1 MDRRD
6 ISRRAELV
14 RSVVSGIVQNPYAV
28 ITRDSLQQWLHVPGT
43 VAQRLLDR
51 LASSGLIREIST
63 GVWARS
69 REV

>member
-51 LASSGLIREIST
+51 LASSGLIREVSA

>member
-6 ISRRAELV
+6 ITRRAELV

-43 VAQRLLDR
+43 VAQRLLAR